1 LNIGGTVVDQKSEIN
16 PLQALLEAPS
26 PENHEVLLRDI
37 IEAIDYAAE
46 DPAINSLV
54 MELDSLGRLG
64 ISKTQEIVDAL
75 QNFRESGKP
84 MVAIGDYYTQD
95 QYLLASHADTVIAQ
109 LSKLFSRGAEKNIGQ
124 CACLSCGGSKVC
136 SGAVYA

>member
-1 LNIGGTVVDQKSEIN
+1 
-16 PLQALLEAPS
+16 
-26 PENHEVLLRDI
+26 
-37 IEAIDYAAE
+37 
-46 DPAINSLV
+46 

-95 QYLLASHADTVIAQ
+95 QYLLASHADTVIAHPLGGVALEGYSSYQ
-109 LSKLFSRGAEKNIGQ
+109 NYFREALKKISVNVHVFRAGDQKSAVEPFMRDDMSPAQKGTDQPVAE
-124 CACLSCGGSKVC
+124 
-136 SGAVYA
+136 